1 MEFSAMLVIKEEW
14 IVKTF
19 RIELPD
25 GKAIKLLQ
33 EDKSINILGY
43 KREISV

>member
-1 MEFSAMLVIKEEW
+1 MEFSAEKCAMLVIKEEW

-19 RIELPD
+19 RIELPN

-33 EDKSINILGY
+33 EDKSYKYLG
-43 KREISV
+43 I